1 MHGSTQTYLRC
12 WTIPCLDSVLNHH
25 PRKANV
31 QMQCTTPTIHDAC
44 MHQTKSSTPTLNPKR
59 LEMYLVRCAEK
70 DITMH
75 THPALRTLPLNI
87 ILFHSFS
94 ISLKTRLRIYCLR
107 LRLSSRSPSAS
118 HLLALMSWMT
128 LIHCLPNMTGK
139 EMTARIQGTVESIL
153 FALPNILALCLMIAL
168 TPPPL
173 PTM

>member
-1 MHGSTQTYLRC
+1 MSLTLDNNSASTHHFEMQWNAKKKKRDEATMDGSTQTYLRC

-75 THPALRTLPLNI
+75 THPALRTLPLNV

-94 ISLKTRLRIYCLR
+94 ISSKLVYASTVSASASLRDRLRRATCSL
-107 LRLSSRSPSAS
+107 
-118 HLLALMSWMT
+118 
-128 LIHCLPNMTGK
+128 
-139 EMTARIQGTVESIL
+139 
-153 FALPNILALCLMIAL
+153 
-168 TPPPL
+168 
-173 PTM
+173 